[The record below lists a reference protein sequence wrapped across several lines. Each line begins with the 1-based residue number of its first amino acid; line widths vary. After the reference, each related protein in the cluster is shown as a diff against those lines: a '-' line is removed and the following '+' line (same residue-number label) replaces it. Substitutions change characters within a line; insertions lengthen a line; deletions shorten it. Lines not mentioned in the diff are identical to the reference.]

1 MKEQIP
7 NIDIRKSEI
16 NTWSTHI
23 NTRMTYDDT
32 WLAGAYRCM
41 SDMSRAVFIILLALS
56 GILGCRAAEAGSA
69 TDRIEKILKT
79 DGHSAE
85 ALIDS
90 ALEVIMTECIGDIDG
105 FSEGE
110 AAMKE
115 TIIPFMQSHA
125 DELSLFKRSEVYC
138 QYAMLCGQQGEE
150 RFADTQAINDKALS
164 LAREA
169 RDYYM
174 MGFVYVRKAIFEDR
188 YGETTK
194 AFRFFNE
201 AIANYRNAPE
211 NVNKEIVDCYF
222 NQANIYL
229 RMNDFDGIGHV
240 IDGLGSYIA
249 SADGKHRDYMLY
261 KLYCIKGVYFGHL
274 HDECSSPSCRNAM
287 RDSLLG
293 YTSDAI
299 RLVENSDDGM
309 LRDYVDPVWLYY
321 NQASYFVQYY
331 DRPMV
336 DSVEHYLAKMT
347 ERGLYVT
354 DETKFE
360 IHASQQQVRAE
371 MWAKLGDYAGAEKI
385 LTALK
390 DEIACEAS
398 TTKDLIHNKI
408 DIFKALR
415 EISVNT
421 GHYKEALAY
430 TDSLNRLERQQ
441 TDSTLYGEIK
451 DIEIKYKTQE
461 TELALAQSETRRA
474 NTLMWLFASA
484 GLLLVGVIIF
494 IVYAGRQRR
503 RRVQKEMEFAAL
515 RADIGRQLTQQYVE
529 GLENERQRMSRELH
543 DGVCNDLLAIQMNIN
558 SGRPAESTAELIA
571 SCRESVRRISHELMP
586 PEFSYASLDE
596 VVRFFVAKQA
606 EANVGKIA
614 ITYRSSATDADWGA
628 VPDAV
633 ALEIYR
639 IIQEGVGNAVRHS
652 GATVIE
658 VFLDFTGNR
667 LEAVI
672 RDNGLY
678 RSSGRKGLGLESIRR
693 RANSIGG
700 NVDVVAYDKSGTEVR
715 LNVKI

>member
-1 MKEQIP
+1 MLNNLVMKFYWP
-7 NIDIRKSEI
+7 LVLF
-16 NTWSTHI
+16 
-23 NTRMTYDDT
+23 MV
-32 WLAGAYRCM
+32 LCGA
-41 SDMSRAVFIILLALS
+41 VP
-56 GILGCRAAEAGSA
+56 CRAAGTVSA
-69 TDRIEKILKT
+69 TDRIERILGA

-90 ALEVIMTECIGDIDG
+90 ALEVIMTECIGDISG
-105 FSEGE
+105 FREGE

-115 TIIPFMQSHA
+115 SIIPFMNNHLK
-125 DELSLFKRSEVYC
+125 DLSLFKQSEVYS

-150 RFADTQAINDKALS
+150 RFADAQTLNDKALS
-164 LAREA
+164 IAREA
-169 RDYYM
+169 QDYYM

-194 AFRFFNE
+194 AFNFFSE
-201 AIANYRNAPE
+201 AIANYRKAPE
-211 NVNKEIVDCYF
+211 NVNKVIVDCYF

-229 RMNDFDGIGHV
+229 RMNDFEGIGHV
-240 IDGLGSYIA
+240 IDELAGYIA
-249 SADGKHRDYMLY
+249 SADSENRDYMLY
-261 KLYCIKGVYFGHL
+261 KLYCIKGVYFGYQY
-274 HDECSSPSCRNAM
+274 DEEGSPARRNAM
-287 RDSLLG
+287 RDSLLR

-299 RLVENSDDGM
+299 RLVENSNDGM
-309 LRDYVDPVWLYY
+309 LRNYVDPVWLYY
-321 NQASYFVQYY
+321 NQASYLVKYY
-331 DRPMV
+331 DRPVV
-336 DSVEHYLAKMT
+336 DSVEHYLSRMT

-371 MWAKLGDYAGAEKI
+371 MWAKLGDYAKAEKI

-390 DEIACEAS
+390 DEIGREAS

-408 DIFKALR
+408 DIFKTLR

-421 GHYKEALAY
+421 GHYKEALVY
-430 TDSLNRLERQQ
+430 TDSLNLLERQQ
-441 TDSTLYGEIK
+441 TDSTLYGAIK

-484 GLLLVGVIIF
+484 GLLLVAVIIF
-494 IVYAGRQRR
+494 VVYAGRQRR
-503 RRVQKEMEFAAL
+503 RRIRKEMEFAAL

-543 DGVCNDLLAIQMNIN
+543 DGVCNDLLAIQMNIDN
-558 SGRPAESTAELIA
+558 GRPAESTAALIA
-571 SCRESVRRISHELMP
+571 SCCESVRRISHELMP

-606 EANVGKIA
+606 EANIGKIA
-614 ITYRSSATDADWGA
+614 VTYRSAAIDADWSA

-639 IIQEGVGNAVRHS
+639 IIQEGVGNAVKHS
-652 GATVIE
+652 GATAIDVS
-658 VFLDFTGNR
+658 LDFVGNR

-672 RDNGLY
+672 SDNGIY
-678 RSSGRKGLGLESIRR
+678 RSPGRKGLGLESIRR
-693 RANSIGG
+693 RANAINGT
-700 NVDVVAYDKSGTEVR
+700 VEFITDEKSGTEVR
-715 LNVKI
+715 LVVEI